1 MNGVPVH
8 GGFTEAQLSD
18 LLRRACETAGLSA
31 DGAVVLRGQTNAV
44 IRMQTPPVIVKIARA
59 GTDPAE
65 VERTVR
71 FVSWLMDLGFPTV
84 PLYKPDIQ
92 PLIIDGHAITLWDYL
107 PQPPEPVPTEALA
120 KPLARLHS
128 LGHPPASLPRSD
140 VIEAIRRSLRATTL
154 LPEQDLRFL
163 EQRANRLEAELA
175 NVQYALDPDVIIQGD
190 PHHRNALHS
199 AEGVVLCD
207 WDSASI
213 GQPEWD
219 LVTIEVH
226 CRRFGYG
233 QAAYHDFAQAYGFD
247 IATWSGYRVL
257 RDLRELRMISTN
269 ARKSTYAPEKAAE
282 VIKRVD
288 GLRHD
293 DHTLS
298 WSIL

>member
-1 MNGVPVH
+1 MNGLPVH

-18 LLRRACETAGLSA
+18 LLRRACETAGLRA

-44 IRMQTPPVIVKIARA
+44 IKLKAPPVIVKIARA

-120 KPLARLHS
+120 KPLSRLHS
-128 LGHPPASLPRSD
+128 LGRPPVSLPRSD
-140 VIEAIRRSLRATTL
+140 AIEAIRRSLRATTL

-163 EQRANRLEAELA
+163 QQRAAQLEAELA
-175 NVQYALDPDVIIQGD
+175 NVRYVLDPAAIIQGD

-207 WDSASI
+207 WDSASS

-233 QAAYHDFAQAYGFD
+233 QAAYDEFAQAYGFD
-247 IATWSGYRVL
+247 VVAWSGYRVL

-269 ARKSTYAPEKAAE
+269 ARKSTHAPEKAAE
-282 VIKRVD
+282 VVRRVD
-288 GLRHD
+288 GLRHR
-293 DHTLS
+293 DHTMT
-298 WSIL
+298 WNIL